1 MIIKLRWSNKIGKK
15 WSIRPFSPETTKQ
28 MENILK
34 YIYSLTKFSDESW
47 KLLQPALSEIVFKK
61 NEFLL
66 KKGTDSDALFY
77 IDKGYCRSFYEIDGV
92 EKNIAF
98 FFENEIATN
107 IDSFGSGKKSEYSI
121 IACEQLRVIRFDKE
135 KLFQVS
141 KQASEIETLGR
152 NCLRLFAT
160 KQEEFSNLFKLYSAK
175 DRLLYI
181 EKHHPEIVQRV
192 PLSQLASF
200 LGVAR
205 ETLSRIRKR
214 RFIL

>member
-1 MIIKLRWSNKIGKK
+1 
-15 WSIRPFSPETTKQ
+15 
-28 MENILK
+28 MENLLK

-47 KLLQPALSEIVFKK
+47 ELLQPALSKKGLKK

-66 KKGTDSDALFY
+66 KEGQVCNSLFY
-77 IDKGYCRSFYEIDGV
+77 IDKGYCRSFYEIDGTV
-92 EKNIAF
+92 KNIAF

-107 IDSFGSGKKSEYSI
+107 IDSFGSGKRSEYNI
-121 IACEQLRVIRFDKE
+121 IACEPLTTILFDKE

-152 NCLRLFAT
+152 NCIRLFAT
-160 KQEEFSNLFKLYSAK
+160 KQETFSNLFKLYSARN
-175 DRLLYI
+175 RLVYLETYY
-181 EKHHPEIVQRV
+181 PEMVQRV

>member
-1 MIIKLRWSNKIGKK
+1 
-15 WSIRPFSPETTKQ
+15 
-28 MENILK
+28 MENLRK
-34 YIYSLTKFSDESW
+34 YIYSLTEFSDESW
-47 KLLQPALSEIVFKK
+47 DLLQPALSKKIFKK

-66 KKGTDSDALFY
+66 KEGQVCNALFY
-77 IDKGYCRSFYEIDGV
+77 IDKGYCRNFYEIDGYV
-92 EKNIAF
+92 KNIAF

-107 IDSFGSGKKSEYSI
+107 IDSFGSGKKSEYNI
-121 IACEQLRVIRFDKE
+121 IACETLTAILFEKE

-141 KQASEIETLGR
+141 KQASEIETLGH
-152 NCLRLFAT
+152 NCIRQFAT
-160 KQEEFSNLFKLYSAK
+160 KQEGFSNMFKLYSAK
-175 DRLLYI
+175 DRLTYLETY
-181 EKHHPEIVQRV
+181 HPEMMQRV